1 MPDRT
6 VDAKL
11 DAGLEAGPDAE
22 MDAALRRAPGVR
34 IPAHFANRVMASLPP
49 APAESPERPWI
60 LPALTLA
67 GAATLASLG
76 WAALALGWAQWL
88 TQPSVLAAML
98 GIEAA
103 ASVAWV
109 WRVYRSAR

>member
-6 VDAKL
+6 VNTAL
-11 DAGLEAGPDAE
+11 DAEL
-22 MDAALRRAPGVR
+22 DAALRRLPEVR
-34 IPAHFANRVMASLPP
+34 IPPHFANRVANQVLDRVPP
-49 APAESPERPWI
+49 APSESPVRPWI

-76 WAALALGWAQWL
+76 WTVISLGWAHWFS
-88 TQPSVLAAML
+88 QPSVLATVV